1 MDLQTLQD
9 RIIEDKI
16 PLSSALLH
24 VKQLTINVG
33 YDNESQWLNNEI
45 AGYPNADNLPSYRQI
60 HAPVKFICE
69 SPVRNSQLCSLE
81 SLEYHE
87 NSEVAES
94 FKRTNSVFVEEPLVE
109 VETAWKHVKGDYG
122 KIEISDKQRELLQE
136 WFSDQLAPVT
146 GYISKGWNE
155 IPKTAIVHLFN
166 GVKVKLLDIL
176 NYLQINYPQLK
187 IEQMA
192 GTQAVHISGNN
203 NPINIINGQ
212 NNVINSTAEISEEM
226 THKLKQAGVTE
237 EEIENL
243 NRIIIGEPP
252 KSQSLKDKVNK
263 WLKGLSIA
271 ADCVTVGQHLL
282 TLLSI

>member
-1 MDLQTLQD
+1 MDIQTLQD

-33 YDNESQWLNNEI
+33 YDNESKWLNNEI
-45 AGYPNADNLPSYRQI
+45 TGYPNTDNLPSYRQI

-69 SPVRNSQLCSLE
+69 SPVRNTQLCSLE
-81 SLEYHE
+81 SLEYHD

-109 VETAWKHVKGDYG
+109 VEIAWKHVKGDYG

-136 WFSDQLAPVT
+136 WFSDQLSPVA

-155 IPKTAIVHLFN
+155 VPQTAIAHLFN
-166 GVKVKLLDIL
+166 SVKVKLLDIL
-176 NYLQINYPQLK
+176 NYLQSNYPQLK
-187 IEQMA
+187 NEQMT
-192 GTQAVHISGNN
+192 GTQTVHILGNN

-212 NNVINSTAEISEEM
+212 NNIITSAAEISEEM

-237 EEIENL
+237 QEIESL
-243 NRIIIGEPP
+243 NRIIISEPT
-252 KSQSLKDKVNK
+252 KSQSLKDKINR

-271 ADCVTVGQHLL
+271 ADCVTVGQILL
-282 TLLSI
+282 PLL